1 MKQCC
6 ICGKMLPNKYAIGG
20 ACEHPNC
27 TELFCRY
34 HWDKGHR
41 KCLAHGGSK
50 EIIVSTEQ
58 PQQKESIPMKEFNTS
73 PEVPQTKSS
82 GFFSKIA
89 SGVKSIKK
97 AIVKDPEEELKKAED
112 TLQQYEVEL
121 SKLVAE
127 LEQLDKQII
136 EKKKQYNVAP
146 PFNKSISKSQLED
159 LLSRHSNYE
168 RRIKAILNN
177 KKALSIY
184 ISKVKEIRDIKNIPI
199 NETKVDKL
207 TDILETT
214 VDDSMDIGAALKGLV
229 KVKGVS
235 PDSMDEDDF
244 DNMLDMFGEEA
255 GEDIPQI
262 DDIIGAQ
269 DALNTDETNSDK
281 NLEQPLK
288 G

>member
-1 MKQCC
+1 
-6 ICGKMLPNKYAIGG
+6 MLPNKYAIGG

-58 PQQKESIPMKEFNTS
+58 SQPKESIPMKESNTS
-73 PEVPQTKSS
+73 PEPPKTKSA

-112 TLQQYEVEL
+112 TLQQYEVNR

-127 LEQLDKQII
+127 LEQVDRQII

-146 PFNKSISKSQLED
+146 PFKKSILKSELER
-159 LLSRHSNYE
+159 LLSLHSNYE

-177 KKALSIY
+177 EKALSNY
-184 ISKVKEIRDIKNIPI
+184 ISRVNEMGDIKNIPI
-199 NETKVDKL
+199 NEANVDKL
-207 TDILETT
+207 TDRLETA
-214 VDDSMDIGAALKGLV
+214 VDDSMGIGDAVKDLN

-255 GEDIPQI
+255 GEDIPQL

-269 DALNTDETNSDK
+269 DALNIDETNSDK

>member
-6 ICGKMLPNKYAIGG
+6 ICGKILPNKYAIGG

-58 PQQKESIPMKEFNTS
+58 SQPKESIPMKESNTS
-73 PEVPQTKSS
+73 PETPKTKSS

-112 TLQQYEVEL
+112 TLQQYEVNR

-127 LEQLDKQII
+127 LEQVDKQII

-146 PFNKSISKSQLED
+146 LFKKSILKSELER
-159 LLSRHSNYE
+159 LLSLHSNYE

-177 KKALSIY
+177 EKALSNY
-184 ISKVKEIRDIKNIPI
+184 ISRVNEMGDIKNIPI
-199 NETKVDKL
+199 NETNVDKL
-207 TDILETT
+207 TDRLETA
-214 VDDSMDIGAALKGLV
+214 VDDSMGIGDALKDLN

-244 DNMLDMFGEEA
+244 DNMLDMFGEEV
-255 GEDIPQI
+255 GEDIPQL

>member
-50 EIIVSTEQ
+50 EITVSTEQ
-58 PQQKESIPMKEFNTS
+58 SQPKESIPMKESNTS
-73 PEVPQTKSS
+73 PETPKTKSS

-112 TLQQYEVEL
+112 TLQQYEVNR

-127 LEQLDKQII
+127 LEQVDRQII

-146 PFNKSISKSQLED
+146 PFKKSILKSELER
-159 LLSRHSNYE
+159 LLSLHSNYE

-177 KKALSIY
+177 EKALSNY
-184 ISKVKEIRDIKNIPI
+184 VSRVNEMGDIKNIPI
-199 NETKVDKL
+199 NEANVDKL
-207 TDILETT
+207 TDRLETA
-214 VDDSMDIGAALKGLV
+214 VDDSMSIGDAVKDLN

-244 DNMLDMFGEEA
+244 DSMLDMFGEEV
-255 GEDIPQI
+255 GEDIPQL

-269 DALNTDETNSDK
+269 DALNTDESNSNK

>member
-6 ICGKMLPNKYAIGG
+6 ICGKILPNKYAIGG
-20 ACEHPNC
+20 DCEHPNC

-58 PQQKESIPMKEFNTS
+58 SQPKESIPMKESNTS
-73 PEVPQTKSS
+73 PEAPKTKSS

-112 TLQQYEVEL
+112 TLQQYEVNR

-127 LEQLDKQII
+127 LEQVDRQII

-146 PFNKSISKSQLED
+146 PFKKSILKSELER
-159 LLSRHSNYE
+159 LLSLHSNYE

-177 KKALSIY
+177 EKALSNY
-184 ISKVKEIRDIKNIPI
+184 ISRVNEMGDIKNIPI
-199 NETKVDKL
+199 NEANVDKL
-207 TDILETT
+207 TDRLETA
-214 VDDSMDIGAALKGLV
+214 VDDSMGIGDALKDLN

-244 DNMLDMFGEEA
+244 DNMLDMFGEEV
-255 GEDIPQI
+255 GEDIPQL

>member
-6 ICGKMLPNKYAIGG
+6 ICGKELPNRYAIGG

-27 TELFCRY
+27 NDLFCRY

-58 PQQKESIPMKEFNTS
+58 SQPKESIPMKESNTS
-73 PEVPQTKSS
+73 PETPKTKSS

-97 AIVKDPEEELKKAED
+97 AIVKDPTEELKKAED
-112 TLQQYEVEL
+112 TLQQYEVNR

-127 LEQLDKQII
+127 LEQVDRQII

-146 PFNKSISKSQLED
+146 PFKKSILKSELER
-159 LLSRHSNYE
+159 LLSLHSNYE

-177 KKALSIY
+177 EKALSNY
-184 ISKVKEIRDIKNIPI
+184 ISRVNEMGDIKNIPI
-199 NETKVDKL
+199 NEANVDKL
-207 TDILETT
+207 TDRLETA
-214 VDDSMDIGAALKGLV
+214 VDDSMGIGDALKDLN

-235 PDSMDEDDF
+235 SDSMDEDDF
-244 DNMLDMFGEEA
+244 DSMLDMFGEEA
-255 GEDIPQI
+255 GDDIPQL
-262 DDIIGAQ
+262 DDIIGTQ
-269 DALNTDETNSDK
+269 DSLNPDETNSED

>member
-58 PQQKESIPMKEFNTS
+58 SQPKESIPMKESNTS
-73 PEVPQTKSS
+73 PETPKTKSS

-112 TLQQYEVEL
+112 TLQQYEVNR

-127 LEQLDKQII
+127 LEQVDKQII

-146 PFNKSISKSQLED
+146 PFKKSILKSELER
-159 LLSRHSNYE
+159 LLSLHSNYE

-177 KKALSIY
+177 EKALSNY
-184 ISKVKEIRDIKNIPI
+184 ISRVNEMGDIKNIPI
-199 NETKVDKL
+199 NEANVDKL
-207 TDILETT
+207 TDRLETA
-214 VDDSMDIGAALKGLV
+214 VDDSMGIGDALKDLN

-244 DNMLDMFGEEA
+244 DSMLDMFGEEV
-255 GEDIPQI
+255 GEDIPQL

>member
-1 MKQCC
+1 M
-6 ICGKMLPNKYAIGG
+6 
-20 ACEHPNC
+20 
-27 TELFCRY
+27 
-34 HWDKGHR
+34 
-41 KCLAHGGSK
+41 
-50 EIIVSTEQ
+50 
-58 PQQKESIPMKEFNTS
+58 KESNTS
-73 PEVPQTKSS
+73 PETPKTKSS

-97 AIVKDPEEELKKAED
+97 AIVKDPEKELKKAED
-112 TLQQYEVEL
+112 TLQQYEVNR

-127 LEQLDKQII
+127 LEQVDRQII

-146 PFNKSISKSQLED
+146 PFKKSILKSELER
-159 LLSRHSNYE
+159 LLSLHSNYE

-177 KKALSIY
+177 EKALSNY
-184 ISKVKEIRDIKNIPI
+184 ISRVNEMGDIKNIPI
-199 NETKVDKL
+199 NEANVDKL
-207 TDILETT
+207 TDRLETA
-214 VDDSMDIGAALKGLV
+214 VDDSMGIGDALKDLN

-255 GEDIPQI
+255 GDDIPQL

>member
-6 ICGKMLPNKYAIGG
+6 ICGRILPNKYAIGG

-58 PQQKESIPMKEFNTS
+58 SQPKESIPMKESNTS
-73 PEVPQTKSS
+73 PETPKTKSS

-97 AIVKDPEEELKKAED
+97 AIVKDPEKELKKAED
-112 TLQQYEVEL
+112 TLQQYEVNR

-127 LEQLDKQII
+127 LEQVDRQII

-146 PFNKSISKSQLED
+146 PFKKSILKSELER
-159 LLSRHSNYE
+159 LLSLHSNYE

-177 KKALSIY
+177 EKALSNY
-184 ISKVKEIRDIKNIPI
+184 ISRVNEMGDIKNIPI
-199 NETKVDKL
+199 NEANVDKL
-207 TDILETT
+207 TDRLETA
-214 VDDSMDIGAALKGLV
+214 VDDSMGIGDALKDLN

-255 GEDIPQI
+255 GDDIPQL